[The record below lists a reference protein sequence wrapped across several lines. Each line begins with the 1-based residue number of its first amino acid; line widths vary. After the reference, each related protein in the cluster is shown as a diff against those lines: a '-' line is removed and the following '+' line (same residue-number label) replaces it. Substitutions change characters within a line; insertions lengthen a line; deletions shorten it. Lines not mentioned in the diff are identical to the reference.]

1 MVKQH
6 HAWLWGLAGWRFSL
20 AGGRARACLVP
31 RCAAWLAV
39 CGVLLSA
46 SLALGQPKSKED
58 EQPKIP
64 PPEDAVVQTADGVS
78 ITLTYYASNK
88 GKEAVPVVLLHG
100 YRGSRKDFGP
110 LALYLQSLG
119 HAVVVPDLRGHGES
133 TAKRIGTRTD
143 TLDASRFTARDIEAM
158 SKLDMI
164 MVKEFLWTRHNAG
177 ELNLNRLCVVG
188 AEMGAS
194 VAMDFAA
201 YDAVGYLQGNPPGSP
216 TYGPLQVGRFVKAMV
231 LISPEWSFRGLT
243 MAAALNNLAVARDIP
258 MLILVGG
265 ESSRLVA
272 DSERI
277 HRLLSKNHP
286 DPTDDDP
293 QARIAKKTLFLGV
306 LKTGMQGA
314 KMLQDKKLGVE
325 RHIARFIDLRL
336 VSSDVARE
344 WTWRELRKPHQ

>member
-1 MVKQH
+1 MGKQYF
-6 HAWLWGLAGWRFSL
+6 AWLRGSAGAGL
-20 AGGRARACLVP
+20 GGRCGQLHAGVVPVFAGCL
-31 RCAAWLAV
+31 AL
-39 CGVLLSA
+39 CGLLLSSA
-46 SLALGQPKSKED
+46 IALGQQKAKED
-58 EQPKIP
+58 EPKIP

-110 LALYLQSLG
+110 LALYLQALG
-119 HAVVVPDLRGHGES
+119 HAVVAPDLRGHGES
-133 TAKRIGTRTD
+133 LTRRIGTRTD
-143 TLDASRFTARDIEAM
+143 TLDASRFTARDFEAM

-164 MVKEFLWTRHNAG
+164 MVKEYLWTKHNAG
-177 ELNLNRLCVVG
+177 ELNLNRLCLVG

-216 TYGPLQVGRFVKAMV
+216 MYGALQVGRFVKAMV
-231 LISPEWSFRGLT
+231 LISPEWSFKGLT
-243 MAAALNNLAVARDIP
+243 MTGPLNNPAVARNIP

-272 DSERI
+272 DAERI
-277 HRLLSKNHP
+277 HKLLSKNHP
-286 DPTDDDP
+286 EPTEED
-293 QARIAKKTLFLGV
+293 REKYLAKKTLFLGV
-306 LKTGMQGA
+306 LRTGMQGA

-325 RHIARFIDLRL
+325 KHIARFIDLRL
-336 VSSDVARE
+336 VNSDEARE
-344 WTWRELRKPHQ
+344 WTWKELRKPHQ